1 MRHIVTLSLVFF
13 SLTQLAKAERVE
25 GLRILTRQYC
35 DKHQS
40 NPAAASVSQTQ
51 PDDPRYPFF
60 MSYSDLTVIG
70 VAAKLH
76 PLTYYVNNQIIQ
88 DLTVK
93 DTPKNNSP

>member
-13 SLTQLAKAERVE
+13 SLTQLARAERVE

-35 DKHQS
+35 DKHQTS
-40 NPAAASVSQTQ
+40 TPAASVNQSQ

-60 MSYSDLTVIG
+60 LSYSDLTVIG
-70 VAAKLH
+70 VATQYN
-76 PLTYYVNNQIIQ
+76 PLTYCVNNQIIQ

-93 DTPKNNSP
+93 ETPKNNSP